1 MKGRM
6 LVIDDEKAF
15 CSFLRCLFNQ
25 DGYAVETARN
35 GIDGLARAR
44 AQKFDV
50 IITDLIMPDLGG
62 IEIIARLRADGNDV
76 PIIAITAYTPFKINL
91 NADPDHHL
99 DIVLYK
105 PFSSQEIRDIV
116 ESVLVKRGGDEG
128 THEPAG
134 EWFFPFNNRGL

>member
-25 DGYAVETARN
+25 DGFAVETARN
-35 GIDGLARAR
+35 GKDGLAIAR
-44 AQKFDV
+44 AQRFDV
-50 IITDLIMPDLGG
+50 IITDLMMPDLNG

-76 PIIAITAYTPFKINL
+76 PIIAMTGYSPFELNL
-91 NADPDHHL
+91 NVIGNHPL

-105 PFSSQEIRDIV
+105 PFSSQEIRDV
-116 ESVLVKRGGDEG
+116 VAAALVNKGRDEIIHDTSGDR
-128 THEPAG
+128 
-134 EWFFPFNNRGL
+134 FFPFNNRGL